1 MHEIEYGPTP
11 NDETISNEWFDQNS
25 MTHYRMEALNASLQP
40 LLDLG
45 VFEESGMH
53 LTEVVEY
60 STRSW
65 SIGPAT
71 RTELGESTDADGL
84 VNIPLSLSPT
94 KIVAELHRG
103 QLRLKGREVIDG
115 VMTQQL
121 SGVSK
126 NGQRVDLWVDTT
138 TYLVVRFQLIQR
150 DYRFVTDV
158 QWLPRNPTTLANLV
172 ITVPSGFTRVPVPQP
187 PPSKR

>member
-1 MHEIEYGPTP
+1 
-11 NDETISNEWFDQNS
+11 
-25 MTHYRMEALNASLQP
+25 
-40 LLDLG
+40 
-45 VFEESGMH
+45 
-53 LTEVVEY
+53 
-60 STRSW
+60 
-65 SIGPAT
+65 
-71 RTELGESTDADGL
+71 
-84 VNIPLSLSPT
+84 
-94 KIVAELHRG
+94 
-103 QLRLKGREVIDG
+103 
-115 VMTQQL
+115 MTQQL